1 MLPDARR
8 ELRFARQRAFAEV
21 YLCFEC
27 RILMSEGKM
36 NSNAWANFDPAA
48 AKLIAVIKRVFPAD
62 AGIQSLR

>member
-1 MLPDARR
+1 
-8 ELRFARQRAFAEV
+8 
-21 YLCFEC
+21 
-27 RILMSEGKM
+27 MSEGKM